1 MVDKFRKRENLV
13 AGIISMIILIGGTL
27 FFVLVLI
34 GAIVYFSWFSIL
46 IIPFCILGLLSI
58 TWIYFLAFSK
68 DMQKQCKK
76 TWKQAHD
83 VE

>member
-13 AGIISMIILIGGTL
+13 AGIISMII
-27 FFVLVLI
+27 LI